1 MLYAKP
7 TPKGTGIEFWGDFYD
22 LTSLYNTFSVLSYS
36 EFTNPETYARNE
48 QLLSIIPYEIRHAFQ
63 GDFLVNDKIDNGNA
77 ITTYY
82 GFKTD
87 WITLLYSI
95 SALRYNAGLQP
106 TNELIQSNL
115 FLLEYCTRTA
125 LHDYDA
131 KGANIIETFIND
143 NINVRTKYLYHIHQ
157 RAVMLF
163 FSYKPGVK
171 RFRNIPNILSQF
183 QYGSFLDNFI
193 KGIEDF
199 AKENN
204 CDIKDVIID
213 DNYDYIIS

>member
-7 TPKGTGIEFWGDFYD
+7 TPKGSGIEFWGDYYD
-22 LTSLYNTFSVLSYS
+22 LTSLYNTFRALSYS

-48 QLLSIIPYEIRHAFQ
+48 QLLSIIPFEIRHAFQ
-63 GDFLVNDKIDNGNA
+63 GDLSVNDKIDNGNA
-77 ITTYY
+77 KTTYY

-106 TNELIQSNL
+106 TDELIQSNL
-115 FLLEYCTRTA
+115 FLLEYCTRIA

-131 KGANIIETFIND
+131 MGADVIETYIN
-143 NINVRTKYLYHIHQ
+143 NKINVSTKYLYHIHQ
-157 RAVMLF
+157 HAVMLF
-163 FSYKPGVK
+163 FSHKPGVK

-183 QYGSFLDNFI
+183 HYGSFLDNFI

-199 AKENN
+199 AKENS

-213 DNYDYIIS
+213 DDYDYNIT